1 MIEDAWITDWK
12 GGRYVCPRR
21 PHLRMLE
28 GVLALF
34 NHLEV
39 FGRAVIIPE
48 DVARQAE
55 RELRRLRASE
65 PDIRSHI
72 LTSAWHVPI
81 RWLVPF
87 APDERIYTDNGPF
100 GLIRYRTSLTKGL
113 QRVRRASEVMVGAG
127 LPENLVTEINN
138 LALWLDE
145 FPPEAMLELDYAGV
159 AEMFDPAAL
168 VIDESVADVWA
179 SIEALSE
186 GNLEE
191 AGRFYGELMSRWAS
205 AFAVSF
211 SN

>member
-1 MIEDAWITDWK
+1 
-12 GGRYVCPRR
+12 
-21 PHLRMLE
+21 
-28 GVLALF
+28 
-34 NHLEV
+34 
-39 FGRAVIIPE
+39 
-48 DVARQAE
+48 
-55 RELRRLRASE
+55 
-65 PDIRSHI
+65 
-72 LTSAWHVPI
+72 
-81 RWLVPF
+81 
-87 APDERIYTDNGPF
+87 
-100 GLIRYRTSLTKGL
+100 
-113 QRVRRASEVMVGAG
+113 MVGAG

-138 LALWLDE
+138 LALWLNE